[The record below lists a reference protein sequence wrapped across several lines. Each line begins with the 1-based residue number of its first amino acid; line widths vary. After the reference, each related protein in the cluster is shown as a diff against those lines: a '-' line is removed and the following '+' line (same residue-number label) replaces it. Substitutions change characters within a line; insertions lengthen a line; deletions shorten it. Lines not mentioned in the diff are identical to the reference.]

1 LHLTG
6 LLLNKY
12 GDNDDDDN
20 DEEFVQKESPFNS
33 FAEHFL
39 RGGGLLVIDG

>member
-6 LLLNKY
+6 LLLDKY

-20 DEEFVQKESPFNS
+20 DEEFVQKESPYKS
-33 FAEHFL
+33 LAEHFCD
-39 RGGGLLVIDG
+39 GLLVIDG